1 MRVEDQPA
9 FVLHARP
16 YRETSLLLDALT
28 RDHGR
33 VGLVARG
40 VRRERARWPR
50 ALLQPLVPL
59 RLGWVGAGE
68 LVTLSAVDASSQPI
82 ALVGEALLCAIYV
95 NELTLRLIER
105 HDPNPDLFALYAQTL
120 VRLGERGAIGWTLRR
135 FERDLLTELGYALLL
150 DAEADGGMPIVTDVD
165 YVYVPE
171 HGPVAWC
178 GQSGALRVR
187 GSALLAL
194 ADDRQP
200 EAADLAVQRRL
211 LRAVI
216 QHHLGGRTLR
226 SWNLLGAS
234 AAEG

>member
-33 VGLVARG
+33 VGLIARG

-68 LVTLSAVDASSQPI
+68 LAMLSAVEASGQPFTL
-82 ALVGEALLCAIYV
+82 AGETLLCAMYV
-95 NELTLRLIER
+95 NELALRLTAR
-105 HDPNPDLFALYAQTL
+105 NDPNPDLFALYAQTL
-120 VRLGERGAIGWTLRR
+120 ARLAEDDVVGWTLRR
-135 FERDLLTELGYALLL
+135 FERDLLAELGYALLL
-150 DAEADGGMPIVTDVD
+150 DIEADSGESVTSDAD

-171 HGPVAWC
+171 HGAVPWR

-187 GSALLAL
+187 GAALLAL
-194 ADDRQP
+194 AEDVQP
-200 EAADLAVQRRL
+200 DVTDLAVLRRL

-216 QHHLGGRTLR
+216 QHHLGGGSLL
-226 SWNLLGAS
+226 SWSLLGTPPL
-234 AAEG
+234 ER